1 MHLLMLTGKS
11 VASMRSSWGN
21 SSAYPY
27 DQWSGLAPW
36 LPMSGLVQE
45 ETPLHVL
52 AYMLILD
59 IFDLAMVLVQA
70 LKARTIVPLTR
81 FNMCY
86 PK

>member
-1 MHLLMLTGKS
+1 MS
-11 VASMRSSWGN
+11 
-21 SSAYPY
+21 
-27 DQWSGLAPW
+27 LA
-36 LPMSGLVQE
+36 
-45 ETPLHVL
+45 H
-52 AYMLILD
+52 MLIID